1 MRIFA
6 FFPVIPYRKAGGVM
20 SKEPQVDAQ
29 EMLEKYDRESQFR
42 SKIGRWAW
50 IVTFLGVSLTIF
62 QLYVGYFGT
71 IQSQKQGAV
80 HLGTALGIIFL
91 LYPAKKGQIG
101 RASCRERMM
110 IKVVEGVV

>member
-1 MRIFA
+1 MFSQSLIL
-6 FFPVIPYRKAGGVM
+6 RKCGDGM
-20 SKEPQVDAQ
+20 SKKEQRDAQ
-29 EMLEKYDRESQFR
+29 QILEKYDRESQFR
-42 SKIGRWAW
+42 VHIGKWAW